1 MLLDWILTSMETWH
15 RQIYIVVNIYNAE
28 WVVMNKIERE
38 PYIWNGYLKIILC
51 KSAVLFCLIRKPI
64 QLHFWQRGYLL
75 DNLLLFY
82 RRNDAIL
89 IVLPYNVTVR
99 FMYKKL
105 LPLHHII
112 SHARLT
118 WLNTQTMKS
127 SILNLNTSNAYVTKR
142 KRYFIDPQSYNP
154 EN

>member
-1 MLLDWILTSMETWH
+1 MGAVLALLPQPKAKINVFWSFSSLRRPLHDSSLRNFFKKH
-15 RQIYIVVNIYNAE
+15 RSRKTV
-28 WVVMNKIERE
+28 
-38 PYIWNGYLKIILC
+38 ILC
-51 KSAVLFCLIRKPI
+51 KTALLFCLIRKPI

-75 DNLLLFY
+75 DNLLLFC

-118 WLNTQTMKS
+118 WLNTQTMKC

-142 KRYFIDPQSYNP
+142 KRYSIDPQSYNL